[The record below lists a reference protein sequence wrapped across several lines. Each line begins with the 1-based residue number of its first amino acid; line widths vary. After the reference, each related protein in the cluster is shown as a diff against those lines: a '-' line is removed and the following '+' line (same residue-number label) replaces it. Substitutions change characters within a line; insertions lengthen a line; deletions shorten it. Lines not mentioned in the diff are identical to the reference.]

1 MVSKKAVE
9 ILDFLIDYETKMH
22 TAMSD
27 PSKSWNIGNDSIGK
41 LAKTLSDCHKDNIR
55 VLNIIKKE
63 LVPNCKHPKKMRD
76 KTPNGQW
83 YCTNCNMDI

>member
-1 MVSKKAVE
+1 MTVKKSLQL
-9 ILDFLIDYETKMH
+9 LDFLIDYETRMH
-22 TAMSD
+22 TAISD

-63 LVPNCKHPKKMRD
+63 LITNCKHPKKMRD
-76 KTPNGQW
+76 RTSDDQW
-83 YCTNCNMDI
+83 YCMNCNLDL